1 MTSDIYL
8 PTEPADK
15 EREDVEQEAHVGG
28 HDEEAFRYI
37 VGYVQKKVHEK
48 FPDLVIP
55 EGEKCSSRWI
65 ETLSRGKLTI
75 ANQDLLEICRDLNE
89 AFEAFHWESIDM
101 DPNPI
106 EKLQEQ
112 VLTEQEKNDVY
123 SYVCNIFLTA
133 RFFNRIKHLNVKL
146 RCNESAE
153 KIRKA
158 AQQVQHLY

>member
-28 HDEEAFRYI
+28 HDEEAFCYI

-75 ANQDLLEICRDLNE
+75 PNQDLLEICRDLNE
-89 AFEAFHWESIDM
+89 AFEDFHGESIDM
-101 DPNPI
+101 NPSPI
-106 EKLQEQ
+106 ERPH
-112 VLTEQEKNDVY
+112 KN
-123 SYVCNIFLTA
+123 
-133 RFFNRIKHLNVKL
+133 RFSLSK
-146 RCNESAE
+146 
-153 KIRKA
+153 RKTTYIHCM
-158 AQQVQHLY
+158 QYFS